1 MSASNRNSIADPTVF
16 HPLGAIRLMSP
27 AEEQS
32 VRRSTTGPSMSRNRA
47 PSSVDRAVDVL
58 RRFARVW
65 VEAQQ
70 HRNGL

>member
-1 MSASNRNSIADPTVF
+1 MSATNRNSITGTTVF

-27 AEEQS
+27 AEEQIA
-32 VRRSTTGPSMSRNRA
+32 RRSTAASAKTRNNA
-47 PSSVDRAVDVL
+47 PSPVERAVDVL

-70 HRNGL
+70 HRNGF